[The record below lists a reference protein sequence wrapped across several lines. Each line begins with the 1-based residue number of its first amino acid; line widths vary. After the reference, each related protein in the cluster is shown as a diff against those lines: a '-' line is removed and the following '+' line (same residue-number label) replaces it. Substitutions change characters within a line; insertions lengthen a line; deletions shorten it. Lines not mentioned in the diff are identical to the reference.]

1 MLSKPESAKSKPEST
16 KSKPESA
23 KKKSD
28 DLAEKVLGADT
39 TVGPCAGSEPVIRV
53 SQVKKCYQTY
63 RKPIHRLWQSFRPAK
78 QYYQEFWALKGIDL
92 DVQRGETVGIV
103 GKNGSGKS
111 TLLQIIAGILKPT
124 SGEFK
129 THGRISALLELGAG
143 FNPEFTG
150 MENARLN
157 ASIMGLTRDEF
168 HQKLPDIVEFC
179 GLGEFLHRPVKTYS
193 SGMFVRLA
201 FAVAINMNPDILIVD
216 EALAVGDVRF
226 QRKCFRRL
234 DQLKEQGVSILFVTH
249 STESVLKHCDR
260 AIMLDAG
267 ELKMTG
273 SPKQVVQAYL
283 EMMFESDVAVAAT
296 TNINAEDYAVDFNP
310 TADNCTQQATYNA
323 NEHRWGDAR
332 AKICH
337 YEVLQNGAHTNGLIQ
352 RGDEIRVRFSILF
365 EHDIDELIYG
375 LTVKMNDGNQ
385 IYGTNSRL
393 QQGSVP
399 SSQQAGD
406 LVSIEFS
413 LKANL
418 LAGDYFISLGVAQ
431 DHDEKDNVA
440 IDRRYDMIHLHVS
453 DTEDAFG
460 VVDLEGRLAVLDE
473 YAQTRGVSNEG
484 AND

>member
-1 MLSKPESAKSKPEST
+1 MSSSA
-16 KSKPESA
+16 SA
-23 KKKSD
+23 AEPRLQKQASQQD
-28 DLAEKVLGADT
+28 QTIDL
-39 TVGPCAGSEPVIRV
+39 VI
-53 SQVKKCYQTY
+53 SANQLKKCYQTY
-63 RKPIHRLWQSFRPAK
+63 PKPIHRLWQSLRPAK
-78 QYYQEFWALKGIDL
+78 QYYQEFWALNGVDL
-92 DVQRGETVGIV
+92 EVRRGETVGIV

-111 TLLQIIAGILKPT
+111 TLLQIIAGILKPS

-129 THGRISALLELGAG
+129 TTGRISALLELGAG
-143 FNPEFTG
+143 FNPEFSG

-157 ASIMGLTRDEF
+157 ASIMGLSREEF

-260 AIMLDAG
+260 AIMLDEG

-283 EMMFESDVAVAAT
+283 EMMFESDFKVSDTAQGLP
-296 TNINAEDYAVDFNP
+296 ISEHSEFDYSKDLCAEQP
-310 TADNCTQQATYNA
+310 TYNV
-323 NEHRWGDAR
+323 NEHRWGDGR

-337 YEVLQNGAHTNGLIQ
+337 YELLQNGARCSGLIQ
-352 RGDEIRVRFSILF
+352 RGDRLCVRATVAF
-365 EHDIDELIYG
+365 EHDIDDLIYG
-375 LTVKMNDGNQ
+375 LTVKTNDGNQ
-385 IYGTNSRL
+385 IFGTNSRL
-393 QQGSVP
+393 QEGRLSTIQK
-399 SSQQAGD
+399 AGD
-406 LVSIEFS
+406 FVTLEYT
-413 LKANL
+413 LTAHL

-431 DHDEKDNVA
+431 DHDEKDNIA
-440 IDRRYDMIHLHVS
+440 LDRRYDLIHIHVS
-453 DTEDAFG
+453 ETEDAFG
-460 VVDLEGRLAVLDE
+460 IVDMQGGIAFIENQQPGGE
-473 YAQTRGVSNEG
+473 T
-484 AND
+484 